1 VTAEVGPRPEVPFID
16 FGNEAVIV
24 VSMGTRST
32 GGYSIDVERVS
43 ESESDGTLYVE
54 VVEVSP
60 GRGCAVT
67 QAVSAPVHAVRVP
80 LRDGD
85 VQFIERAS
93 TRSC

>member
-1 VTAEVGPRPEVPFID
+1 MQLAKEERQRLIES
-16 FGNEAVIV
+16 V
-24 VSMGTRST
+24 VSRKRVGTQFQLL
-32 GGYSIDVERVS
+32 DA
-43 ESESDGTLYVE
+43 LAAA
-54 VVEVSP
+54 
-60 GRGCAVT
+60 GCAVT